1 MKIQPLVPGCRRHI
15 CQAFK
20 CEQIGAPNMTETLT
34 HLKNCLWPR
43 FRWIKERPWL
53 DKVVKEMLCGLRPQ
67 QLSSSDWYHHC
78 ANRTNAL
85 GSLFPIINRSNIYT
99 LIHHREKKKQR
110 LTKWNNSVKEA
121 GAIEKLAPFIIFL
134 FLPFTVLWWIKT
146 FLRLMG

>member
-1 MKIQPLVPGCRRHI
+1 MWKFSLWCLAAEDTYVK
-15 CQAFK
+15 AFK

-99 LIHHREKKKQR
+99 LIHHREKKNKIKIDKMKQFSEGGR
-110 LTKWNNSVKEA
+110 CYWKISSIHHFSFSTLYS
-121 GAIEKLAPFIIFL
+121 F
-134 FLPFTVLWWIKT
+134 
-146 FLRLMG
+146 MMD